1 MEESEIP
8 EELNSGSE
16 CQNSEPIMASRTRG
30 ARASKKSSAKKEAT
44 DKRFE
49 ALENKFNDKLDTMMN
64 FIRESIQTLSNNVF
78 TNADESNEA
87 HDDSVPMCRDT
98 GGVATRRPV
107 LRQTNNDD
115 SEGMRP
121 IIPLESDVRIERTV
135 SVPTLD
141 DQISLAPST
150 REVRELLGDDEVSLS
165 DDFERNF
172 LLESD
177 QNQMRIDSNNNR
189 FQNLLNKNTDS
200 NQTKTSLNDIFGN
213 VSSTAEEKIGLCLD
227 KAQEEILMKSW
238 RSSDPE
244 KLTAYRDEYRQCF
257 PVHKDSSD
265 FLQVPSLDD
274 ILEPMLRKKHGSKAN
289 KGWGKN
295 RNLVTQPLKSIET
308 LAYQGQIAARMG
320 IIAIAYMQ
328 QALGTLLNS
337 ISSQDVDTV
346 QSIKDIFC
354 MSTKAL
360 DQMGRTGALHHLIR
374 RKAAAQDTGLVT
386 LKDIH
391 SKIISLPLTNDGVFG
406 KKLEEKLKERKEQK
420 DSIKDLIPEWNER
433 NQKRKFSETTS
444 ENSGTFKRPKTS
456 VVHNRGQTF
465 QRSNFNRRS
474 YDYKQRDD
482 NSRATS
488 AATSVD
494 RMNSFRIPKKTSK

>member
-213 VSSTAEEKIGLCLD
+213 VSSTAEEKVGLCLD

-244 KLTAYRDEYRQCF
+244 KLTAYRDEYR
-257 PVHKDSSD
+257 
-265 FLQVPSLDD
+265 
-274 ILEPMLRKKHGSKAN
+274 
-289 KGWGKN
+289 
-295 RNLVTQPLKSIET
+295 
-308 LAYQGQIAARMG
+308 
-320 IIAIAYMQ
+320 
-328 QALGTLLNS
+328 
-337 ISSQDVDTV
+337 
-346 QSIKDIFC
+346 
-354 MSTKAL
+354 
-360 DQMGRTGALHHLIR
+360 
-374 RKAAAQDTGLVT
+374 
-386 LKDIH
+386 
-391 SKIISLPLTNDGVFG
+391 
-406 KKLEEKLKERKEQK
+406 
-420 DSIKDLIPEWNER
+420 
-433 NQKRKFSETTS
+433 
-444 ENSGTFKRPKTS
+444 
-456 VVHNRGQTF
+456 
-465 QRSNFNRRS
+465 
-474 YDYKQRDD
+474 
-482 NSRATS
+482 
-488 AATSVD
+488 
-494 RMNSFRIPKKTSK
+494 